1 MNSYMFG
8 KAVHDAMAQACG
20 DLAQEAKVYV
30 QTPDNVQHTPKS
42 EMRLQ
47 VEERRTRP
55 GPRYGVDET
64 TRLANALK
72 EATRVHPETYP
83 HVEALIAHAYRQSG
97 WIEKVWRGLVRAAQE
112 AER

>member
-20 DLAQEAKVYV
+20 DLAQEAS
-30 QTPDNVQHTPKS
+30 PMPKS

-72 EATRVHPETYP
+72 EATRAHPETYP